1 MRKIL
6 KLAVSDY
13 KRRWNKPILIL
24 LYVFTPVII
33 TLIMWM
39 AFGGGSGGS
48 GFAPLKLAIVN
59 NDKGGVISDFFV
71 NAFSNENAKDK
82 IKAFVVKEPEAMKL
96 INGRKVS
103 GVMIIPKNFSKN
115 ILEMRKTEIKLIKNP
130 TEMIYPMIAETG
142 LNIIKDGTNYL
153 LTIFK
158 DEITIIRTAIEK
170 KEKMDNMTFTTL
182 YDKIGDKI
190 KKIIPLFEEQKI
202 EIKDVK
208 EEEKKIPM
216 AVFYF
221 TGMAF
226 FFLFFISNAVLNDMV
241 KERNGFIIKRLF
253 LSELKKSEYYFAR
266 ILSVVLFMFTIEF
279 VLAITG
285 RLLFHITTDSIFWL
299 LITLFLS
306 AIILSLLS
314 AVIMGLSNNERQ
326 VHNIGMIF
334 VFLFAMLGGSLIPV
348 SVLPASIRK
357 FSVVSPLYYIT
368 ESVIS
373 LVLQRMDK
381 FYHLIIST
389 SFIAIGLFILSYL
402 LNIRALKKV
411 VK

>member
-1 MRKIL
+1 MKKIL

-24 LYVFTPVII
+24 LYIFTPVII
-33 TLIMWM
+33 TLIMWI
-39 AFGGGSGGS
+39 AFGGGSGDS
-48 GFAPLKLAIVN
+48 GFSPLKLAIVN

-71 NAFSNENAKDK
+71 NAFSNDNARDE

-96 INGRKVS
+96 INRRKVS

-115 ILEMRKTEIKLIKNP
+115 ILEMKKTEIKLIKNP

-158 DEITIIRTAIEK
+158 DEITIIRTSIEK
-170 KEKMDNMTFTTL
+170 KEKMDNTTFTTL
-182 YDKIGDKI
+182 YNKIGDKI
-190 KKIIPLFEEQKI
+190 KKIIPLFKEQKI
-202 EIKDVK
+202 EVKDVK
-208 EEEKKIPM
+208 EEKKKIPM

-241 KERNGFIIKRLF
+241 KERNSFIIKRLF
-253 LSELKKSEYYFAR
+253 LSELKKSEYFFAR
-266 ILSVVLFMFTIEF
+266 ILSVILFMFTIEL

-285 RLLFHITTDSIFWL
+285 RLLFHITTNSILWL

-357 FSVVSPLYYIT
+357 FSVISPLYYIT

-389 SFIAIGLFILSYL
+389 AFIAIGLFILSYL

>member
-1 MRKIL
+1 MKKIL

-24 LYVFTPVII
+24 LYIFTPVII
-33 TLIMWM
+33 TLIMWI
-39 AFGGGSGGS
+39 AFGGGSGDS
-48 GFAPLKLAIVN
+48 GFSPLKLAIVN

-71 NAFSNENAKDK
+71 NAFSNDNARDK

-96 INGRKVS
+96 INRRKVS

-115 ILEMRKTEIKLIKNP
+115 ILEMKKTEIKLIKNP

-158 DEITIIRTAIEK
+158 DEITIIRTSIEK
-170 KEKMDNMTFTTL
+170 KEKMDNTTFTTL
-182 YDKIGDKI
+182 YNKIGDKI
-190 KKIIPLFEEQKI
+190 KKIIPLFKEQKI
-202 EIKDVK
+202 EVKDVK
-208 EEEKKIPM
+208 EEKKKIPM

-241 KERNGFIIKRLF
+241 KERNSFIIKRLF
-253 LSELKKSEYYFAR
+253 LSELKKSEYFFAR
-266 ILSVVLFMFTIEF
+266 ILSVILFMFTIEL

-285 RLLFHITTDSIFWL
+285 RLLFHITTNSILWL

-357 FSVVSPLYYIT
+357 FSVISPLYYIT

-389 SFIAIGLFILSYL
+389 AFIAIGLFILSYL

>member
-59 NDKGGVISDFFV
+59 NDKGGIISDFFV

-96 INGRKVS
+96 VNGRKVS

-170 KEKMDNMTFTTL
+170 KEKMDNTTFTTL

-202 EIKDVK
+202 EIKDIK

-226 FFLFFISNAVLNDMV
+226 FFLFFISNAILNDMV

-266 ILSVVLFMFTIEF
+266 ILSVILFMFTMEL

-285 RLLFHITTDSIFWL
+285 RFLFHITTDSIFWL

-348 SVLPASIRK
+348 SVLPASIRN
-357 FSVVSPLYYIT
+357 FSVISPLYYIT

-389 SFIAIGLFILSYL
+389 AFIAIGLFILSYL

>member
-59 NDKGGVISDFFV
+59 NDKGGIISDFFV

-96 INGRKVS
+96 VNGRKVS
-103 GVMIIPKNFSKN
+103 GVMIIPKDFSKN
-115 ILEMRKTEIKLIKNP
+115 ILEMKKTEIKLIKNP

-142 LNIIKDGTNYL
+142 LNIVKDGTNYL

-170 KEKMDNMTFTTL
+170 KEKMDNTTFTTL

-202 EIKDVK
+202 EIKDIK

-226 FFLFFISNAVLNDMV
+226 FFLFFISNAILNDMV

-266 ILSVVLFMFTIEF
+266 ILSVILFMFTMEL

-285 RLLFHITTDSIFWL
+285 RFLFHITTDSIFWL

-348 SVLPASIRK
+348 SVLPASIRN
-357 FSVVSPLYYIT
+357 FSVISPLYYIT

-389 SFIAIGLFILSYL
+389 AFIAIGLFILSYL

>member
-6 KLAVSDY
+6 KLAASDY
-13 KRRWNKPILIL
+13 KRRWNKPALIL

-39 AFGGGSGGS
+39 AFGGGSSSS

-59 NDKGGVISDFFV
+59 NDKGGILSDFFV

-82 IKAFVVKEPEAMKL
+82 IKAFVVSEAEATKL

-103 GVMIIPKNFSKN
+103 GVMIIPKNFSKD
-115 ILEMRKTEIKLIKNP
+115 ILGMKKTEIKLIKNP

-142 LNIIKDGTNYL
+142 LNIVKDGTNYL
-153 LTIFK
+153 LTIFE

-170 KEKMDNMTFTTL
+170 KEKMDNSVFTNL

-190 KKIIPLFEEQKI
+190 KKIIPLFEERKI
-202 EIKDVK
+202 EIKDIK
-208 EEEKKIPM
+208 EEKKKIPM

-241 KERNGFIIKRLF
+241 KERNSFIIKRLF

-266 ILSVVLFMFTIEF
+266 LLSAFLFMFTIEI

-285 RLLFHITTDSIFWL
+285 RFLFQIKTDSIFL
-299 LITLFLS
+299 LLVILLLS

-314 AVIMGLSNNERQ
+314 AVIIGLSNNERQ

-348 SVLPASIRK
+348 SILPAAIRK
-357 FSVVSPLYYIT
+357 FSVISPLYYIT

-381 FYHLIIST
+381 FFHLLTIT
-389 SFIAIGLFILSYL
+389 FFIAMGLFILSYL
-402 LNIRALKKV
+402 LNIRVLKKV